1 MNIIL
6 LEPEELGPSF
16 EVDLV
21 DHRAQ
26 HLAKVLRVKPGDR
39 VRVGVLDG
47 LRGEAEVLA
56 VDARRVTLRYRCDEP
71 PPPAGPDTL
80 LLAFARPKVLQRCL
94 EHATALGFGQIILFR
109 SRRVEK
115 SHLSSHAIEAAAID
129 QRLRRGLEQS
139 RRTIRP
145 TVHLVSRFRELI
157 EHGLER
163 WVPLENRFVADAD
176 ADAEAALASVSPE
189 PFSLVIGP
197 EGGLIPH
204 ELEQFTLHGF
214 RQVRGGALPL
224 RVETAL
230 AYLSGQLRAAQTR
243 GASHE
248 APSGR
253 PLESTRPSS
262 P

>member
-6 LEPEELGPSF
+6 LEPEELGSSL
-16 EVDLV
+16 EVELI
-21 DHRAQ
+21 DHRAT

-56 VDARRVTLRYRCDEP
+56 VDARCVTLRCRCDEP
-71 PPPAGPDTL
+71 PPPAGRDIL
-80 LLAFARPKVLQRCL
+80 LLAFSRPKVLQRCL
-94 EHATALGFGQIILFR
+94 EHATALGFGTIILFR

-115 SHLSSHAIEAAAID
+115 SHLASHAIEAAAID

-145 TVHLVSRFRELI
+145 TVHLVTRFRELI

-163 WVPLENRFVADAD
+163 WVPRENRFVADAD
-176 ADAEAALASVSPE
+176 ADAEAALASVSTAPL
-189 PFSLVIGP
+189 SLVIGP

-204 ELEQFTLHGF
+204 ELEQFALHGF
-214 RQVRGGALPL
+214 RLVRAGALPL

-243 GASHE
+243 GAADEPRSTP
-248 APSGR
+248 PS
-253 PLESTRPSS
+253 
-262 P
+262 